1 MKKLIFAIVSAE
13 AVESVSRALLDSK
26 FTVTQIGSVGGFLR
40 RVNSTLVIGVDE
52 ANVQAVLSVIREACT
67 PYTKGDVHAAT
78 IFVLNASQFVQ
89 L

>member
-13 AVESVSRALLDSK
+13 AVESVSRALLERK

-52 ANVQAVLSVIREACT
+52 AQVQTVLSVLREACA

-78 IFVLNASQFVQ
+78 IFVLNASQFIQ